1 VSIRVL
7 SLGQNAARMQTDLVQ
22 HAGKLNDAANHVV
35 RTAGQLFVHGVVFNE
50 GLTLVCMAA
59 GLKFG

>member
-1 VSIRVL
+1 VLIRVV
-7 SLGQNAARMQTDLVQ
+7 SLGQKAARMQTDLVQ
-22 HAGKLNDAANHVV
+22 HARKVNDAANRVV
-35 RTAGQLFVHGVVFNE
+35 RTAGQLFVHGVVSNE